1 MTTFRIGTR
10 GSELA
15 LWQAHEVA
23 RLLGAAGH
31 DSTIVVVKT
40 TGDKRQGDKRQDVPL
55 ASIGGK
61 GLFVKELEE
70 ALDRDEIDIAVH
82 SLKDVPSI
90 IPERFVLEAYL
101 KRADARDIW
110 IGREG
115 RRLADLQP
123 GSVVGTSSPRR
134 RAQLLARF
142 PGITVEAIRGNLDT
156 RINKARSGVVDG
168 VVLACAG
175 LERLGRL
182 DVVTDYFGIDE
193 MVPAAGQG
201 IIAIEARAEAI
212 RTRSA
217 LARINHLETEL
228 LARCERGVL
237 EHFGEAIGCDSA
249 IAVHATFTDGL
260 LTVRAVAFDDERDLS
275 ILVRQ
280 SGHDSR
286 TLVRSVYDELIG
298 KGAME
303 LLVAKTTA

>member
-15 LWQAHEVA
+15 LWQAREVA

-40 TGDKRQGDKRQDVPL
+40 TGDKRQDVPL

-115 RRLADLQP
+115 RRIADLKP
-123 GSVVGTSSPRR
+123 GNVVGTSSPRR

-212 RTRSA
+212 GTRSA

-237 EHFGEAIGCDSA
+237 EHFGETIGCDSA

-260 LTVRAVAFDDERDLS
+260 LTVRAAAFDDERGLS